1 MQVESKGEPVRHLKQ
16 FAVLLSLIVVFP
28 LSGYAADEVLLKAKQ
43 RLDNGNAIGAAAFA
57 KK

>member
-1 MQVESKGEPVRHLKQ
+1 MRHLKQ

-28 LSGYAADEVLLKAKQ
+28 LSGYAADEVLLKARQ
-43 RLDNGNAIGAAAFA
+43 QLDNGNAIDAAAFA

>member
-1 MQVESKGEPVRHLKQ
+1 MRHLKQ

-28 LSGYAADEVLLKAKQ
+28 LSGYAADEVLLKVRQ
-43 RLDNGNAIGAAAFA
+43 QLDNGNAIGAVAFA